1 MSSTQIEEIKS
12 RISIE
17 EIVGET
23 VELNM
28 AGKNLKGL
36 CPFHNEKSPS
46 FVVSPERGTYYC
58 FGCGAKG
65 DIFSFL
71 QEQQGLEFKEALHMM
86 AQKAGVVLD
95 NFSQKKNKIEDV
107 KLYALEKATKFFEE
121 QLLKAKEAKNYV
133 IGRGISADTRNKFR
147 IGYAPDDWHILHST
161 LEDSGIK
168 KETLIEVGLAKKGEK
183 GMYDYFRDRIMFP
196 ICDERGKVIA
206 FSGRLL
212 HKDDNSAKYVNSPET
227 PYFKKSE
234 VFFGLNLARP
244 AIRRKKEVILVEGQ
258 VDLVMAHQAGT
269 EQAIA
274 TSGTAFTEQHAEIIK
289 RYADTV
295 YIAYDGDMAGQK
307 AAARTWNILLE
318 KGCSVK
324 IVSLKETEDPAD
336 IIAGSPEVWQKIIQ
350 QAKPLIEYMTDKI
363 FTMVKDPHK
372 RILLIEDKVLPKL
385 QYIESAIEKSYFVT
399 YLAQKTGL
407 SEDLLRH
414 HTKANAPAPRSTRYD
429 KVALEVFPI
438 EKELRTMIAWQES
451 LEENERA
458 IEIGE
463 YLAKLHKLA
472 LLIDDH
478 VDNMLENK
486 DDSKEFDLT
495 EEMVF
500 KFENDFADQ
509 NSVSDYVAQL
519 FTKYKK
525 TAIKNRINEL
535 SQNMAENPEKEE
547 VSLAE
552 IHKLLK
558 ESM

>member
-12 RISIE
+12 RVSIE
-17 EIVGET
+17 EIVGEQ

-71 QEQQGLEFKEALHMM
+71 QEQQGLEFKEALNLM
-86 AQKAGVVLD
+86 AQKAGVVLE
-95 NFSQKKNKIEDV
+95 NFSQKESKIEDV
-107 KLYALEKATKFFEE
+107 KLHALEEATKFFET
-121 QLLKAKEAKNYV
+121 QLLKSKEAKDYV

-147 IGYAPDDWHILHST
+147 IGYAPSDWHSLHNA
-161 LEDSGIK
+161 LEKNGIK
-168 KETLIEVGLAKKGEK
+168 QDVLIEVGLAKKGEK
-183 GMYDYFRDRIMFP
+183 GMYDHFRDRIMFP
-196 ICDERGKVIA
+196 ICDERGRVIA

-212 HKDDNSAKYVNSPET
+212 HKDDKSAKYVNSPET

-274 TSGTAFTEQHAEIIK
+274 TSGTAFTEQHADIIK
-289 RYADTV
+289 RYAETAL
-295 YIAYDGDMAGQK
+295 IAFDGDIAGQK

-318 KGCSVK
+318 KGCSIK
-324 IVSLKETEDPAD
+324 IVPLSESDDPAD
-336 IIAGSPEVWQKIIQ
+336 IIAKSPEDWQKMINH
-350 QAKPLIEYMTDKI
+350 AKPLIEYMTEKI

-372 RILLIEDKVLPKL
+372 RIMLIEEKVLPKL

-407 SEDLLRH
+407 TEDLLRH
-414 HTKANAPAPRSTRYD
+414 HTKANAAVPQSTRYD

-438 EKELRTMIAWQES
+438 EKELRTMLAWQETIGT
-451 LEENERA
+451 EERA
-458 IEIGE
+458 IDLEE
-463 YLAKLHKLA
+463 YTNKLDQLAVLCGA
-472 LLIDDH
+472 EADH
-478 VDNMLENK
+478 VLGIIAD
-486 DDSKEFDLT
+486 KEDFILT
-495 EEMVF
+495 EEMIF
-500 KFENDFADQ
+500 KFENDFENGA
-509 NSVSDYVAQL
+509 SIKDYIEQL
-519 FTKYKK
+519 YTKYKK
-525 TAIKNRINEL
+525 RVIKNRISEL
-535 SQNMAENPEKEE
+535 SQEMAENPDRQEE
-547 VSLAE
+547 ILAQ

-558 ESM
+558 QSM